1 MGKTGLQRWIVGFQ
15 MESPPGE
22 ARVQED
28 VACFAVEAA
37 R

>member
-1 MGKTGLQRWIVGFQ
+1 VQRWIVGFQ
-15 MESPPGE
+15 IESPPGE
-22 ARVQED
+22 ARVQGD